1 MIGGVIAIFIF
12 GAALFNARKQTIPNE
27 LKPTGTIILTIPPS
41 QINSIVS
48 PTFTQQK
55 EVPLPLASDILRN
68 FFSLI
73 DQKRVSEA
81 VMLMSSE
88 ITNEDSTKQAW
99 GVQLNMMKSIR
110 VIEITPLIP
119 ESTQASERTYKV
131 IFEVTMDPSSVTA
144 PIPYY
149 GYENGENMR
158 WVTLKKEGSM
168 WRIMGIATGP

>member
-1 MIGGVIAIFIF
+1 MNKLVLITIVIVAFVF

-27 LKPTGTIILTIPPS
+27 FKS
-41 QINSIVS
+41 S
-48 PTFTQQK
+48 PTSTQQK

-73 DQKRVSEA
+73 DQRRVSEA

-88 ITNEDSTKQAW
+88 ITNEDSAKQAW
-99 GVQLNMMKSIR
+99 GVQLNMMESVK

-119 ESTQASERTYKV
+119 ESTQANERTYKV
-131 IFEVTMDPSSVTA
+131 TFEVIMNPSSVNA

-149 GYENGENMR
+149 GYENGENVR
-158 WVTLKKEGSM
+158 WVTLKKEGKM